1 MTLTLTEL
9 QEYLKSNASEEDL
22 IDVLQITSE
31 DLVEMFDHKIDRH
44 FEKILTYFGLDGSDD
59 ED

>member
-1 MTLTLTEL
+1 MTMTLTEL

-22 IDVLQITSE
+22 LDVLHITTE
-31 DLVEMFDHKIDRH
+31 DLVEFFDSRIDERYD
-44 FEKILTYFGLDGSDD
+44 EVLTYFGLDENDS